1 MPQKSTKG
9 TTQPPI
15 KFDIEAQDGQARAG
29 ILTTRRGQ
37 IETPVFM
44 PVGTAGTVKGIRFE
58 ELESADLD
66 ARIILGNT
74 YHLWLR
80 PGIDVIRSTGGL
92 HRFIGWDRALLTDS
106 GGFQVWSLGALRKI
120 TEEGTEFRSHVDGS
134 LKFLSPEVS
143 MEVQAALGSD
153 IVMAFD
159 ECAPGKASYEETER
173 SMNLTT
179 RWAKRSKEAFD
190 RLQADGADTGR
201 LEVEG
206 LSGRQALFG
215 IVQGASHFDLRRQSL
230 ELTVEVGFDGY
241 AIGGLSVGEEKSVM
255 FEVIDDIAPRMP
267 NNSPRYLMGV
277 GTPEDLVEAVAR
289 GIDMFDCVLPTRNGR
304 TGQAFTSRGK
314 LNIKNAQWTNDSR
327 PLDESCRCSV
337 CRRHSRAYLRHL
349 YMSSE
354 MLASI
359 LLTHHNL
366 AFFLDTMR
374 GVRQSIRSGDFPK
387 FRREFTGRLDA
398 NGE

>member
-1 MPQKSTKG
+1 MTEAL
-9 TTQPPI
+9 
-15 KFDIEAQDGQARAG
+15 KFEVVVQSGEARAG
-29 ILTTRRGQ
+29 VLTTRRGQ

-66 ARIILGNT
+66 AKIILGNT

-80 PGIDVIRSTGGL
+80 PGIDVIRATGGL

-134 LKFLSPEVS
+134 LRFLSPEVS

-153 IVMAFD
+153 IVMVFD
-159 ECAPGKASYEETER
+159 ECAPGEANHDEAER
-173 SMNLTT
+173 SMNLTA
-179 RWAKRSKEAFD
+179 RWAKRSRAAFD
-190 RLQADGADTGR
+190 RFQSEGADTGR
-201 LEVEG
+201 IEAEG
-206 LSGRQALFG
+206 LNGAQALFG
-215 IVQGASHFDLRRQSL
+215 IVQGASHLDLRRASL
-230 ELTVEVGFDGY
+230 EQTVEIGFDGY
-241 AIGGLSVGEEKSVM
+241 AIGGLSVGEEKAVM
-255 FEVIDDIAPRMP
+255 FEVIGDVAPRMP
-267 NNSPRYLMGV
+267 NDRPRYLMGV

-314 LNIKNAQWTNDSR
+314 LNIKNAQWTTDSR
-327 PLDESCRCSV
+327 PLDESCSCSV

-349 YMSSE
+349 YMTGE

-374 GVRQSIRSGDFPK
+374 GVRQSIRSGDFPI